1 MGSMKLEIYEPH
13 LVGYVSLN
21 PYEWEYNGKYEDIAY
36 FLDRNIQPT
45 ESDSYVND
53 EGGIVEV
60 ENEIT
65 DEKQKLIRIS
75 SHLKQGGVWDTVIVD
90 E

>member
-1 MGSMKLEIYEPH
+1 MKLEIYEPH

-21 PYEWEYNGKYEDIAY
+21 PYEWEYNGKYDDIAN
-36 FLDRNIQPT
+36 FLERNIQPT

-53 EGGIVEV
+53 EGDIVEV

-75 SHLKQGGVWDTVIVD
+75 SHLKNGGVWHTEIVD

>member
-1 MGSMKLEIYEPH
+1 MKLEIYEPD

-21 PYEWEYNGKYEDIAY
+21 PYEWEYNGKYDDIEH
-36 FLDRNIQPT
+36 FLARNIQPT
-45 ESDSYVND
+45 ESDSYIND
-53 EGGIVEV
+53 EGAIVEV

-75 SHLKQGGVWDTVIVD
+75 SHLKKGGVWSTNIVD

>member
-1 MGSMKLEIYEPH
+1 MKLEIYEPN

-36 FLDRNIQPT
+36 FLARNIQPT
-45 ESDSYVND
+45 ESGSYIND
-53 EGGIVEV
+53 EGAIVEV

-75 SHLKQGGVWDTVIVD
+75 SHLKSGGVWHTKIVN